1 MCWMLKHV
9 ESLVISLNCVC
20 VFLCCI
26 IAKCDHDPNWFSCLF
41 FGLVANQTQY
51 CRWIFYY
58 CLLML
63 ELVTDKACIYIYI
76 AVWANILD
84 GFKGLVE
91 HIFYW
96 KLWFFPF
103 HKWGHGWVAHFK
115 PLLGCKR
122 FAELRIFDGSTPCVF
137 VSLLAGGTPIYSG
150 QTQMLTD

>member
-1 MCWMLKHV
+1 L
-9 ESLVISLNCVC
+9 CVC
-20 VFLCCI
+20 FCASSSRNVIMILIDFHVCFSDWLLTKHSIAVEYSIIVCLCW
-26 IAKCDHDPNWFSCLF
+26 NWWLIKP
-41 FGLVANQTQY
+41 A
-51 CRWIFYY
+51 
-58 CLLML
+58 
-63 ELVTDKACIYIYI
+63 YIYI